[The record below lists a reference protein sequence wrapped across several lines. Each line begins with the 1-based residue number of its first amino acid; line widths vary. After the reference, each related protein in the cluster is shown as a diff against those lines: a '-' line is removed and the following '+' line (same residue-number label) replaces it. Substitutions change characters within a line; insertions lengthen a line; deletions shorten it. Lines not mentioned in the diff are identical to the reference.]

1 MAVFQRMASD
11 LSGMEGDPSEFGAF
25 VLRSGP
31 GIDRALAFDVLPS
44 EVEGLTPAPDTYVC
58 EIRRP
63 GEVSG
68 ETIVCTL
75 KELTT
80 KIVPKDK
87 TFEDL
92 MESARSLRGRRPGST
107 VRGNGT

>member
-1 MAVFQRMASD
+1 MASD
-11 LSGMEGDPSEFGAF
+11 LSGVEGDPSEFCTL

-31 GIDRALAFDVLPS
+31 GVDRALAFDVLPQ
-44 EVEGLTPAPDTYVC
+44 EVEGITAAPDIFVC

-63 GEVSG
+63 GEVNA
-68 ETIVCTL
+68 ETVVCTL
-75 KELTT
+75 KELTS

-87 TFEDL
+87 SLDDILET
-92 MESARSLRGRRPGST
+92 ARSLRGRRPGST